1 MTGFDTE
8 HARDDIAEARDLIV
22 AMAVRL
28 PLKYRDHEPTLVLFD
43 ELAALRERVA
53 ALQAQLEAL
62 EYELYTL
69 RVMAALADGHGDSA
83 PGCPVAAT
91 RRYLEARGIT
101 PHQITA
107 DLGKYEAVLASRG
120 VREPEQETT

>member
-8 HARDDIAEARDLIV
+8 YVRGDIAEARDLIV

-62 EYELYTL
+62 DEIQRIANDPRFSAEYVGNYFRSL
-69 RVMAALADGHGDSA
+69 RPSE
-83 PGCPVAAT
+83 VA
-91 RRYLEARGIT
+91 G
-101 PHQITA
+101 
-107 DLGKYEAVLASRG
+107 RG